1 MRQAALLLAC
11 LVAHA
16 SWAFPADITG
26 HIRVT
31 RRLTK
36 KRVAPAAGAYAR
48 GVVVAPAA
56 DERSFVEAEIG
67 RVAVFLAS
75 KQPLPSHACF
85 VELKQENRRFLSDT
99 IVAPVSSTV
108 SFPNL
113 DPIFHNVFSL
123 SPTRSFDLGNYP
135 RNETRRVTFNEPG
148 IVPVYCHLHPNMS
161 ATIVVTPNRWATKPD
176 RYGGYALRGAP
187 AGEHTVVVW
196 HKSAGFF
203 RKDVRVAKHEPTQVN
218 FVIPVDPAA
227 GGRKR

>member
-11 LVAHA
+11 LMAHA

-48 GVVVAPAA
+48 GVVVPPAA
-56 DERSFVEAEIG
+56 DQRSFVEAELG
-67 RVAVFLAS
+67 RVAVFLES
-75 KQPLPSHACF
+75 KQPLPSHARF

-123 SPTRSFDLGNYP
+123 SPTRSFDLGN
-135 RNETRRVTFNEPG
+135 
-148 IVPVYCHLHPNMS
+148 VPVYCHLRPNMS
-161 ATIVVTPNRWATKPD
+161 TTIVVTPNRWATKPD

-218 FVIPVDPAA
+218 FVIPVNPTA